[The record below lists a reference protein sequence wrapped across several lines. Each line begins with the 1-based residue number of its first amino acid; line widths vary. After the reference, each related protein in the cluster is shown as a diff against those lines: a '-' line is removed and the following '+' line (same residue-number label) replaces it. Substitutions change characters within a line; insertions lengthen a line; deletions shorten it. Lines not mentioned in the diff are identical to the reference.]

1 MLINLNADP
10 GESFGAFTM
19 GNDAA
24 LLGIV
29 SSANVACGLHG
40 GDPKVM
46 RDTVLRARAS
56 GVMHPG

>member
-1 MLINLNADP
+1 MLINLNANQ

-19 GNDAA
+19 GNVAA

-40 GDPKVM
+40 GDLKVCVTPW
-46 RDTVLRARAS
+46 RAPARA
-56 GVMHPG
+56 V